1 MEIDCIYVCEYVH
14 IPKSLLL
21 VIFLC
26 SFQIVFIIVYVWG
39 FAYSLSV
46 YCLYVVPVEAKGKW
60 LLDPLEL
67 EL

>member
-1 MEIDCIYVCEYVH
+1 MWICSYTQISAFSY
-14 IPKSLLL
+14 L
-21 VIFLC
+21 FLC